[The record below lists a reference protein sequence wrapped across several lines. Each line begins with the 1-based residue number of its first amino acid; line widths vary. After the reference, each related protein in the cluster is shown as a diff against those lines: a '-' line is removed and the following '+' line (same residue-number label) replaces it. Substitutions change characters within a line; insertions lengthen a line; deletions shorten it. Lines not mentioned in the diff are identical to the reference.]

1 MMNDAAQRF
10 VGNNDKPEMEE
21 GMPEKNREPMPPEKM
36 RALAEAM
43 RPMIKEMME
52 QIMKEMGGKNA

>member
-1 MMNDAAQRF
+1 MMNNAAQRF

-36 RALAEAM
+36 KALAEAM
-43 RPMIKEMME
+43 RPMIKEIIAEM
-52 QIMKEMGGKNA
+52 MGGTNA